1 MHKLS
6 LKLKFCMVIV
16 DMITYAKKIYYVF
29 FVKMFHTIISPR
41 VNILLDVLTLLV
53 HGEIKR
59 TAM

>member
-1 MHKLS
+1 
-6 LKLKFCMVIV
+6 MVIV
-16 DMITYAKKIYYVF
+16 DTITYAKKIYYVF